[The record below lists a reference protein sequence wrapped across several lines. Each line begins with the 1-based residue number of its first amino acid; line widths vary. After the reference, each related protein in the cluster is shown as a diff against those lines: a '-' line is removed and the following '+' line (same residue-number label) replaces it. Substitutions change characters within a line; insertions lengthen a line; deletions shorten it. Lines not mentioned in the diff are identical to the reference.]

1 MIAQVAGR
9 LVAKR
14 ADRVMIET
22 AGGVGYEIVVP
33 LGVMEQL
40 PAVGASVNLATE
52 LVVRDDGWSL
62 YGFHNDPERRF
73 FQRLIGVSGVGPKI
87 AIALMSAL
95 GLERGVRAV
104 RERNIALLA
113 SVSGIGKKTAERL
126 ALELADKLGE
136 FQDVAATAVPGAGGA
151 ERGGGEGG
159 EGGEGA
165 EGGVDAALRALER
178 LGYGTAEADRA
189 LRQALAADG
198 GGDAETLVRRALQ
211 LLTHG

>member
-1 MIAQVAGR
+1 MIAQVSGR
-9 LVAKR
+9 LAAKQ
-14 ADRVMIET
+14 ADRVMIHT
-22 AGGVGYEIVVP
+22 AGGIGYEIVVP
-33 LGVMEQL
+33 LGVMERL
-40 PAVGASVNLATE
+40 PAVGEAVSLATE

-62 YGFHNDPERRF
+62 YGFQDEAERRF
-73 FQRLIGVSGVGPKI
+73 FQRLIGVTGVGPKI

-95 GLERGVRAV
+95 GVERGARAV
-104 RERNIALLA
+104 KERNIGLLA

-136 FQDVAATAVPGAGGA
+136 FEDAASATTPAGG
-151 ERGGGEGG
+151 GGGGSGG
-159 EGGEGA
+159 GGA
-165 EGGVDAALRALER
+165 AAAALQALER

-198 GGDAETLVRRALQ
+198 GDTESLVRRALQ